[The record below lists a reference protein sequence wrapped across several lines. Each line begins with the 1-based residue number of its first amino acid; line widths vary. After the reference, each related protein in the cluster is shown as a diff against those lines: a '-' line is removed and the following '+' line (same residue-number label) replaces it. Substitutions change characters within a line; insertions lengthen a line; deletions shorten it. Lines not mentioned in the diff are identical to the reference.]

1 MAISFGGRKTMA
13 RSARLIVPDF
23 PHHVYQQGNNRQKV
37 FGDDEDHVSYLDWLR
52 EAARL
57 YHVSIHAYALLD
69 DRVHLLV
76 TPSDESG
83 LARMMQWIGRHYV
96 PYFNKK
102 YHRSGTLWE
111 GRFRTSVV
119 EDDWLMK
126 CSRFV
131 EMQPVAC
138 GLASRPEDYVWSSYC
153 HHAGI
158 RPSPLVRDHAVYW
171 NLGNT
176 PFGREMAY
184 KEFFVHA
191 GRAEVEIDEI
201 LKKGWPLGSEAF
213 RRCLEASTRRK
224 FRMGKRGRPAKKGE

>member
-1 MAISFGGRKTMA
+1 MA
-13 RSARLIVPDF
+13 RSARLIVPDL
-23 PHHVYQQGNNRQKV
+23 PHHVYQQGNNLQKV
-37 FGDDEDHVSYLDWLR
+37 FGDDEDYVSYLDWLR

-69 DRVHLLV
+69 NRVHLLV

-83 LARMMQWIGRHYV
+83 LARMMQWVGRHYV
-96 PYFNKK
+96 PYFNRK

-119 EDDWLMK
+119 EDGWLMT

-138 GLASRPEDYVWSSYC
+138 CLAARPEDYVWSSYC
-153 HHAGI
+153 HHVGI

-176 PFGREMAY
+176 PFAREVAY

-191 GRAEVEIDEI
+191 GREEAEMDEI

-213 RRCLEASTRRK
+213 RRQLEASTRRQ
-224 FRMGKRGRPAKKGE
+224 FRMGKRGRPAKKGKKGE